1 VLLLLGGSFFTVG
14 IDPYIRRKQ
23 KRIMLIL
30 LATVSSLVAQNHA
43 EYLLQVSFRN
53 VMLRRVVASCGY
65 IVRPLILLLFIYVV
79 LCRPS

>member
-1 VLLLLGGSFFTVG
+1 MGGSFFTVG

>member
-1 VLLLLGGSFFTVG
+1 LGGSFFTVG